1 MKTKYLLILLFSFL
15 IVASCKKNEPA
26 PEIIID
32 TDLLIGK
39 QRKLTEHIGIYP
51 DGTIS
56 DLIFSDTIFTGGCY
70 LNTIYEYT
78 ETEHIMDLDCN
89 EYSNIDTVIINWE
102 FNEDSSEIHHFYT
115 YGTVE
120 YEILELS
127 SKLLILK
134 EGFLNDSV
142 HNFEERFVYEVIE

>member
-1 MKTKYLLILLFSFL
+1 MRLKRILVLIFSML
-15 IVASCKKNEPA
+15 IITSCKKDVPL

-32 TDLLIGK
+32 ADLLIGK
-39 QRKLTEHIGIYP
+39 KRKLIEHTGIYP

-78 ETEHIMDLDCN
+78 ETEHIIDLDCS
-89 EYSNIDTVIINWE
+89 EYSNIDTIIINWE
-102 FNEDSSEIHHFYT
+102 FNDDSSEIHHFYT
-115 YGTVE
+115 YDTVK

-127 SKLLILK
+127 SKFLKLK

-142 HNFEERFVYEVIE
+142 HNFDEYFVYEVIE